1 MIPKRSLDYDNDDS
15 GTELEHYNGSVLTVG
30 NELNKLASNIALGM
44 NMAGVHY
51 RSDYVDSL
59 KLGEQVAIS
68 ILEDQRLT
76 YN

>member
-1 MIPKRSLDYDNDDS
+1 
-15 GTELEHYNGSVLTVG
+15 VG
-30 NELNKLASNIALGM
+30 NELNKLASNIALGR

-76 YN
+76 YNENYTFSFTMFNGMPKTIAKP